1 MGPICSFFSLS
12 HRRCFSMCIE
22 NNGNAIKP
30 SNEFDARLKKGV
42 GLNIDVDIDFVKS
55 NEVTPA
61 FLNEHIVTEVLIS
74 YISVNLVW
82 KELSPRNI
90 FSITRTRAKATL
102 ALACQKRLCVRK
114 MQLTRSCQVI
124 CRACELTI
132 TALNEVSYVFA
143 GFSSC

>member
-114 MQLTRSCQVI
+114 VQLTRSCQVI
-124 CRACELTI
+124 CRACELAI
-132 TALNEVSYVFA
+132 TALNEVSNVFA